1 MKHYT
6 LLYAAPP
13 ARHACFAVN
22 VFLFI
27 FQKKGRGEVGTGCL
41 LCCKRFSF
49 YFDRKTTAKRKEP
62 GDPFCSLSIK
72 KKNAAEIPP

>member
-22 VFLFI
+22 VFLF
-27 FQKKGRGEVGTGCL
+27 FGKKRSGGDDADSRTII
-41 LCCKRFSF
+41 FSF
-49 YFDRKTTAKRKEP
+49 PIKEERGGAEKTTLP
-62 GDPFCSLSIK
+62 SSLSIK